1 MKINK
6 LIMVAVSAMMCLA
19 VHAQKQPSQDYTP
32 KKGDLTLA
40 TTLGYNSYASV
51 TALPGTLSSY
61 EGAALSTNWTDKQL
75 MLGFEAGWFVND
87 NWKLNLA
94 GGFNMNNN
102 PGYSAVPGTMD
113 ENLSVEDNMGEIPS
127 YRAVANAY
135 SLGYNISLGID
146 RYFAIKNVPN
156 LMWYAGLRAGV
167 AYGLNEQ
174 KYDEYESMGKS
185 SAETINLRGALTCGF
200 DYFLSKGFYVGAQI
214 DPFAYT
220 YNMTAY
226 KPQEGLSTLDAD
238 SHNYSVLAAPTLKV
252 GIKF

>member
-19 VHAQKQPSQDYTP
+19 VHAQSSVDFTP

-40 TTLGYNSYASV
+40 ATLGYNSYTSV
-51 TALPGTLSSY
+51 TALPGTLSNY
-61 EGAALSTNWTDKQL
+61 EGAALSTNWAEKQ
-75 MLGFEAGWFVND
+75 MMVGFEAGWFVSD
-87 NWKLNLA
+87 NWKLSLA

-102 PGYSAVPGTMD
+102 PGYAAVPGTMD
-113 ENLSVEDNMGEIPS
+113 ENASAEDNMGEIPS

-146 RYFAIKNVPN
+146 RYFPIKNIPN
-156 LMWYAGLRAGV
+156 LMWYGGMRVGA